1 MIMKKIL
8 FILLFSS
15 LLNTTTFAEKVLVII
30 GKSGQ
35 VTEQQLE
42 AAMQAAPFATQF
54 PAMDEKDQAYLR
66 GDMLLRMARAEAL
79 YQEAINSGKNQSD
92 IFKKEMGNYKTSLL
106 AQRYIKG
113 LREQIKIPK
122 QTEQQLFTKYKG
134 NSDALAAARSIIIA
148 KQFAKTKKE
157 KINQLKKKAKVKTYY
172 DPLDKN
178 PASDTILAEGNDLLI
193 KYGDLLPGK
202 QQQTIDKQ
210 RITEK
215 VDEWVSLLLTAKA
228 AELSGENVDSQLHE
242 YAQNLSTRLLL
253 SEKEQQWIPDDKVLL
268 DYFQQHPDIGYIPE
282 RRQIG
287 QIVLS
292 TKQEAEYIKNRIQNG
307 ESLFNLAGQYSIDP
321 YGKRQSGDMGWLT
334 EGKGSKEI
342 EEGIKHLKDNEV
354 SEVIQTNKGWHLV
367 IIVNRKPSERKGYA
381 DIKDRVRQ
389 KFLAEKM
396 TVFLQKVTEKHPLHW
411 KIDEQVVTK
420 EKL

>member
-92 IFKKEMGNYKTSLL
+92 VFRKEMGSFKTSLL
-106 AQRYIKG
+106 AQRYLKS

-122 QTEQQLFTKYKG
+122 QTNQQLDKKYKG
-134 NSDALAAARSIIIA
+134 NSDALAAARSIVIA
-148 KQFAKTKKE
+148 KQFLISKQE
-157 KINQLKKKAKVKTYY
+157 KINQLKKKAHVKTYF
-172 DPLDKN
+172 DRLDN
-178 PASDTILAEGNDLLI
+178 PTSNTIVAEGNDLVI
-193 KYGDLLPGK
+193 KYGDLHPEK
-202 QQQTIDKQ
+202 NQQSIDKQ

-215 VDEWVSLLLTAKA
+215 VDEWVSLLLTAKE
-228 AELSGENVDSQLHE
+228 AELNGENVDLQLQE
-242 YAQNLSTRLLL
+242 YAQNLTTRLLL

-321 YGKRQSGDMGWLT
+321 YGKQQSGDMGWLT

-354 SEVIQTNKGWHLV
+354 SKIIQTDKGWHLV

-396 TVFLQKVTEKHPLHW
+396 TVFLQEVTEKHPLQW
-411 KIDEQVVTK
+411 KIAEQVVTK

>member
-1 MIMKKIL
+1 MKKIL
-8 FILLFSS
+8 LILLFSS
-15 LLNTTTFAEKVLVII
+15 LLNTTTFAEKVLVTI

-92 IFKKEMGNYKTSLL
+92 VFRKEMGNFKTSLL
-106 AQRYIKG
+106 AQRYLKS

-122 QTEQQLFTKYKG
+122 QTDQQLDKKYKG
-134 NSDALAAARSIIIA
+134 NSDALAAARSIVIA
-148 KQFAKTKKE
+148 KQYSISKHE
-157 KINQLKKKAKVKTYY
+157 KINQLKKKAHVKTYF
-172 DPLDKN
+172 DRLDKN
-178 PASDTILAEGNDLLI
+178 PTSDTIVAEGNDLVI
-193 KYGDLLPGK
+193 KYGDLHPK
-202 QQQTIDKQ
+202 KNQQSIDKQ

-215 VDEWVSLLLTAKA
+215 VDEWVSLLLTAKE
-228 AELSGENVDSQLHE
+228 AELNGENVDLQLQE
-242 YAQNLSTRLLL
+242 YAQNLTTRLLL

-321 YGKRQSGDMGWLT
+321 YGKQQSGDMGWLT

-354 SEVIQTNKGWHLV
+354 SEVIQTDKGWHLV
-367 IIVNRKPSERKGYA
+367 VIANRKSSERKGYA
-381 DIKDRVRQ
+381 DIKDRVKQ

-396 TVFLQKVTEKHPLHW
+396 AVFLQEVTEKHPLQW
-411 KIDEQVVTK
+411 KIAEHVVAK